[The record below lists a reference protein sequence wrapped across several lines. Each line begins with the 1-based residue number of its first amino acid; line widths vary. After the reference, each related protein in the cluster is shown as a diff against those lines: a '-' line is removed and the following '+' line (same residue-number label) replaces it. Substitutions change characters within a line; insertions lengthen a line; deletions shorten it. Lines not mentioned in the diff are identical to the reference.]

1 MSSIK
6 KYEDL
11 EAEKER
17 LTALLKNHEEA
28 IRVDMAGVRHGL
40 KPVNNAVNIIN
51 KMATRDNTTPVMNFG
66 LEMGIDILVR
76 RFILRRA
83 GWFAKIVVPYLVKNY
98 SSHIIG
104 EEKREILLSKIR
116 GFFNK
121 VRPKPPEPDE
131 AMVYSRHDANATA
144 EAPDE
149 ASVNSSSASVPPF
162 GPQPGPAL

>member
-6 KYEDL
+6 NYEDL
-11 EAEKER
+11 EKEKQR

-28 IRVDMAGVRHGL
+28 IRVDMAGVRLGL
-40 KPVNNAVNIIN
+40 KPVNTAVNFIN

-66 LEMGIDILVR
+66 LEMGIDLFVR

-104 EEKREILLSKIR
+104 EEKREALLAKMR

-121 VRPKPPEPDE
+121 LRPKPQEEDE
-131 AMVYSRHDANATA
+131 ATTYSRYAQERAAAA
-144 EAPDE
+144 EGAEDTNYCSCRSGRPI
-149 ASVNSSSASVPPF
+149 
-162 GPQPGPAL
+162 